1 MTRTSPGRHSP
12 ERDGLRAKRHAEN
25 FPVALRILPR
35 PLRADLVAV
44 YGVARTVDDLGDEA
58 EGERSAGLEAYR
70 AELSAT
76 FAGAEPA
83 DPALRA
89 LVPAIRGGRV
99 EQAPFRHLIEA
110 NLQDQRVKRYADYA
124 GLREYCRL
132 SADPVGRIVLSL
144 LDVRDESAARLSDRI
159 CTGLQ
164 LVEHWQ
170 DVGEDYRNGRVYLPQ
185 EDLAAFGVAERELAA
200 AHASPRLKELMRW
213 ETDRAAA
220 LLGSGAEL
228 IERLSGWGR
237 LAVSGFLAGGLA
249 AVDAL
254 RDSRGDVLGRPVRP
268 SRAGVLGWLGWL
280 QVSARTERRS
290 G

>member
-1 MTRTSPGRHSP
+1 MTSPSPGRHSP
-12 ERDGLRAKRHAEN
+12 DADGLRAKRRAEN

-35 PLRADLVAV
+35 QLRGDLVAV
-44 YGVARTVDDLGDEA
+44 YGVARTIDDLGDEA
-58 EGERSAGLEAYR
+58 EGDRVARLEAFA

-76 FAGAEPA
+76 FGGTEPA

-89 LVPAIRGGRV
+89 LVPVIRDGRV
-99 EQAPFRHLIEA
+99 AEEPFRHLVEA
-110 NLQDQRVKRYADYA
+110 NLQDQHVLRYPGYPE
-124 GLREYCRL
+124 LRQYCRL

-144 LDVRDESAARLSDRI
+144 LDVRDERAAELSDRI

-170 DVGEDYRNGRVYLPQ
+170 DVGEDYRAGRVYLPQ
-185 EDLAAFGVAERELAA
+185 EDLAAFGVEEDELGA

-220 LLGSGAEL
+220 LLGSGADL
-228 IERLSGWGR
+228 VALLPGWGR

-254 RDSRGDVLGRPVRP
+254 RESRGDVLGVAVRP
-268 SRAGVLGWLGWL
+268 SRAGVAGWLGWL
-280 QVSARTERRS
+280 QVSARTGRRS